1 MFSCSDCQDIRISVN
16 GVSTRKGSIIF
27 DLFPH
32 HIAGLVLVVIMVEIF
47 EVVGSSEGESAVL
60 DLEYP
65 MLFISLTPLRTEILV
80 ACVFTL
86 QHKIL

>member
-1 MFSCSDCQDIRISVN
+1 
-16 GVSTRKGSIIF
+16 
-27 DLFPH
+27 
-32 HIAGLVLVVIMVEIF
+32 MVEIF